1 MSRDRS
7 KPKHEVLKAAL
18 EAVLSDPEQVAIL
31 TTASIASD
39 EPGVWWDE
47 DGPHFEDD
55 ADWAARRNNVEMHLR
70 SVLAI
75 LLRAPA
81 RKKKSGGQTL
91 SGEPDLTALD
101 RSILKLAREFAA
113 RTGKAAANGAVGRN
127 ITNQGGPFVKE
138 AAGHLK
144 LKEKA
149 VIARIDRMEKH
160 PRLNTLWN
168 QARDPNWT
176 EKTFAPAL
184 KRRLPGKRRAR

>member
-7 KPKHEVLKAAL
+7 KPKHELLKDAL
-18 EAVLSDPEQVAIL
+18 EAVLSDPEQMSIL
-31 TTASIASD
+31 ATASIAPN

-47 DGPHFEDD
+47 DGPHFEDA
-55 ADWAARRNNVEMHLR
+55 ADWDARSKNVEMHLR

-75 LLRAPA
+75 LTRAPA

-91 SGEPDLTALD
+91 PGEPDLTDLD
-101 RSILKLAREFAA
+101 RTILKLAREFAA

-138 AAGHLK
+138 AAAHLG

-149 VIARIDRMEKH
+149 IIARIDRMEKH
-160 PRLNTLWN
+160 PRLNMLWN
-168 QARDPNWT
+168 HARDPNWS
-176 EKTFAPAL
+176 EKAFGPAL
-184 KRRLPGKRRAR
+184 KNLGILD

>member
-1 MSRDRS
+1 MSRARS
-7 KPKHEVLKAAL
+7 KPKHEVLKEAL
-18 EAVLSDPEQVAIL
+18 DAVLSDAEQLSIL
-31 TTASIASD
+31 ATASIASD

-55 ADWAARRNNVEMHLR
+55 AAWDARVKNVEMHLR

-75 LLRAPA
+75 LKRAAP
-81 RKKKSGGQTL
+81 RKKKSGGQAL
-91 SGEPDLTALD
+91 PGEPDLTDLD
-101 RSILKLAREFAA
+101 RNILKLAREFAA

-160 PRLNTLWN
+160 PRLNMLWN

-176 EKTFAPAL
+176 EKTFAAAL